1 MILID
6 NVNQKLSN
14 RLKSQITDEIHINL
28 TIDIKTIP
36 IITYNKK
43 LLKKIEEFIIF
54 VIFTITLKH

>member
-14 RLKSQITDEIHINL
+14 RLKSQITDKIHINL
-28 TIDIKTIP
+28 TIGIKTTS

-43 LLKKIEEFIIF
+43 TPQKIEEFFFFF
-54 VIFTITLKH
+54 VFKNI